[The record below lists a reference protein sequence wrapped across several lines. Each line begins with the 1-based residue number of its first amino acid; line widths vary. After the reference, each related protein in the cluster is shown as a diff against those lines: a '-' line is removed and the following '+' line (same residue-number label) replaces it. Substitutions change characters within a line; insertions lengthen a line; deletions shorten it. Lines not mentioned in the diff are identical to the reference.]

1 MAATRTVTAGAM
13 DTIRRDMSL
22 FGQASHQDAQ
32 SAPST
37 SVQSP
42 EAACAATKL
51 ARLRERELILQRAL
65 AIALNG
71 EHIEHSNR
79 AA

>member
-22 FGQASHQDAQ
+22 FGQANQH
-32 SAPST
+32 APPT

-42 EAACAATKL
+42 EPARAATKL

-65 AIALNG
+65 TMALNG
-71 EHIEHSNR
+71 EHIEYRNR

>member
-13 DTIRRDMSL
+13 DAIRRDMSL
-22 FGQASHQDAQ
+22 FGQASQDAL
-32 SAPST
+32 ST

-42 EAACAATKL
+42 EAAHAATKL
-51 ARLRERELILQRAL
+51 AHLKEREMFLRNAL
-65 AIALNG
+65 TMALNG
-71 EHIEHSNR
+71 EQIEYGNR